1 MSVLN
6 NANDGDY
13 SILRN
18 LIKVISTCDNSISKD
33 KLATICGAGISISI
47 EKKLE
52 RKDINNT
59 LNTWQKPGLV
69 RVEENAVSVPKQYL
83 DKAFYKNKFDEQK
96 FKLLL
101 VDILY
106 LAENNKDFWSNEGG
120 GSDDF
125 TRGST
130 YLLARDVFNSNFQ
143 NSEGNLSIIKNGNRR
158 SALIRWMYALGL
170 MNSGHVADPTVL
182 LKSFITNDKI
192 PGEYSL
198 TEFIDEL
205 SDHYPVLDG
214 GIYRKILEEELVGAS
229 YNLLDKNQISISLS
243 LALKRLRSQGCIELI
258 GKADSANLTLT
269 DRGNRATASFS
280 HIKIIEGV
288 KR

>member
-18 LIKVISTCDNSISKD
+18 LLKVIATSDNSISKD
-33 KLATICGAGISISI
+33 KLTSICGAGISISI
-47 EKKLE
+47 ERKLDKKH
-52 RKDINNT
+52 INDT
-59 LNTWQKPGLV
+59 LNTWQRLGLI
-69 RVEENAVSVPKQYL
+69 RVEENVVSVSKKHL
-83 DKAFYKNKFDEQK
+83 EKAFNKKKFDEQK

-198 TEFIDEL
+198 TEFIGDL
-205 SDHYPVLDG
+205 SDRYPVLDG
-214 GIYRKILEEELVGAS
+214 GVYRKSLEEKLVGAS

-269 DRGNRATASFS
+269 DRGNGGTASFS

-288 KR
+288 KK